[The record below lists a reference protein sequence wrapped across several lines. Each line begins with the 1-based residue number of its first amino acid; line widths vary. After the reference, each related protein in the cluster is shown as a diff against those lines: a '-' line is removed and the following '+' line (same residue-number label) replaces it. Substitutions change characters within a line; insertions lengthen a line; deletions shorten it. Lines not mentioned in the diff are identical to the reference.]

1 MSFSA
6 ISDGIANGQGG
17 CFEVNYSAQEINAS
31 NLSSTTK
38 YWEGASST
46 IILSKASSCKIYTE
60 ANIYVNTNQSSTA
73 PIDTVPALRYKL
85 FMESN
90 QISEGLITQ
99 KGDTLV
105 ATVPLTDSTVN
116 YTLYVWIDSSLSGG
130 NYDNTS
136 YSGQIFA
143 ESSQT
148 STVDKNYLLTFNDNN
163 DLNINLNKTVTIGE
177 NYGWLPKLEKEG
189 YDFKG
194 WSLLPDEY
202 QQVEYIESNGNQ
214 YIMTDII
221 PNDNTG
227 VYAKLISKNTSSD
240 LVYFG
245 TRATGSER
253 FGVGNSSNTMYFG
266 WNAYTTASLRPS
278 VNSTSI
284 NIINLNYLNNRKH
297 ILNGN
302 IIQSDIG
309 TLGNITYNLP
319 IFGFNSSGTVT
330 YKSSIKLYEFKISNK
345 VSITNDFIPC
355 LNTNDNKYGLYDRIN
370 NRFYGN
376 NGTGTDFEHGN
387 NVYITS
393 STNILYSSNHTLTAI
408 WE

>member
-1 MSFSA
+1 
-6 ISDGIANGQGG
+6 
-17 CFEVNYSAQEINAS
+17 
-31 NLSSTTK
+31 
-38 YWEGASST
+38 
-46 IILSKASSCKIYTE
+46 
-60 ANIYVNTNQSSTA
+60 
-73 PIDTVPALRYKL
+73 
-85 FMESN
+85 MESN

-163 DLNINLNKTVTIGE
+163 DFNKTVTIGE

-302 IIQSDIG
+302 VIQSDIG